1 MSIAESNV
9 QSEVKVLFF
18 ARHREQMGRAELAVQ
33 LTEPLSLAEL
43 KQLISQH
50 HPAFSSLRQPIMAAV
65 NQDFADD
72 DRLVQAGDEVA
83 FFPPVTGG

>member
-1 MSIAESNV
+1 MSIAESKS
-9 QSEVKVLFF
+9 QVKVLFF
-18 ARHREQMGRAELAVQ
+18 ARHREHMGMAELAV
-33 LTEPLSLAEL
+33 PLAAPVSLVEL